1 MSARD
6 TVLGKNIRRRCG
18 CLPQT
23 MRRSAVADRLESTPT
38 GVIPGRAKLPKA
50 GQVDLF
56 CAMAE
61 QFGATLTR
69 VSDYKA
75 VAAEVT
81 TYLRSRNLP
90 AEIRMGADKR
100 LKKAGWE
107 TEKNLEIR
115 HGASDGGDLS
125 GVSHA
130 MAGIAETGTLA
141 LASGQDNPTT
151 INFLPEHHIVV
162 LKASDIKGDMESVW
176 AMLRKAQGKGEM
188 PSGAST
194 WLPVRPARATSS
206 RPSCSARMGHGPCI
220 SSWSSRVIDRRL
232 TFRDF

>member
-6 TVLGKNIRRRCG
+6 TVLGKIRASMQVPAADEVRRR
-18 CLPQT
+18 
-23 MRRSAVADRLESTPT
+23 AVAGRLESTPT

-75 VAAEVT
+75 VPAEVT
-81 TYLRSRNLP
+81 TYLRSHNLP

-141 LASGQDNPTT
+141 LASGPDNPVTLT
-151 INFLPEHHIVV
+151 FLADTHFVALRARDVMGGFEDFWAAWRARGLDPRTLNFVTGPSRS
-162 LKASDIKGDMESVW
+162 ADIGQQ
-176 AMLRKAQGKGEM
+176 LQL
-188 PSGAST
+188 GA
-194 WLPVRPARATSS
+194 
-206 RPSCSARMGHGPCI
+206 HGPLALHVFLI
-220 SSWSSRVIDRRL
+220 GG
-232 TFRDF
+232 

>member
-6 TVLGKNIRRRCG
+6 TVLGKIRASMRVPAADELRRR
-18 CLPQT
+18 
-23 MRRSAVADRLESTPT
+23 AVADRLESTPT

-75 VAAEVT
+75 VPAEVT
-81 TYLRSRNLP
+81 TYLRSHNLP

-176 AMLRKAQGKGEM
+176 AMLRKARGKGEM
-188 PSGAST
+188 PRAFNLVTGPSRSGDIEQTILLGA
-194 WLPVRPARATSS
+194 
-206 RPSCSARMGHGPCI
+206 HGP
-220 SSWSSRVIDRRL
+220 RALHVIVVE
-232 TFRDF
+232 

>member
-1 MSARD
+1 MSARE
-6 TVLGKNIRRRCG
+6 TVLSKIRASMRVSASDEDRRK
-18 CLPQT
+18 
-23 MRRSAVADRLESTPT
+23 AVADRLESTPA
-38 GVIPGRAKLPKA
+38 GIIPGRAKLPKPK
-50 GQVDLF
+50 QVDLF

-61 QFGATLTR
+61 QFGATLVR

-75 VAAEVT
+75 VPAEVAA
-81 TYLRSRNLP
+81 YLRSRNLP

-176 AMLRKAQGKGEM
+176 AALRKAQGKGEM
-188 PSGAST
+188 PRAFNLITGPSRSGDIEQTILLGA
-194 WLPVRPARATSS
+194 
-206 RPSCSARMGHGPCI
+206 HGP
-220 SSWSSRVIDRRL
+220 RALHVIVVE
-232 TFRDF
+232 

>member
-6 TVLGKNIRRRCG
+6 TVLGKIRASMRVPASDEARRK
-18 CLPQT
+18 T
-23 MRRSAVADRLESTPT
+23 VADRLESTPT
-38 GVIPGRAKLPKA
+38 GVIPARAKLPKA

-61 QFGATLTR
+61 QFGATLAR
-69 VSDYKA
+69 VSDYKS
-75 VAAEVT
+75 VPAEVA
-81 TYLRSRNLP
+81 TYLRARNLP

-107 TEKNLEIR
+107 AEKNLEVR
-115 HGASDGGDLS
+115 HGASDGGDLA

-162 LKASDIKGDMESVW
+162 LKAGDIKGDMESVW
-176 AMLRKAQGKGEM
+176 AMLRKVQGKGEM
-188 PSGAST
+188 PRAFNLITGPSRSGDIEQTILLGA
-194 WLPVRPARATSS
+194 
-206 RPSCSARMGHGPCI
+206 HGP
-220 SSWSSRVIDRRL
+220 RALHVIVVE
-232 TFRDF
+232 